1 MITGTIAAAMILG
14 QKGWGTALDDP
25 KLKGAIVGA
34 IVTDTN
40 GKVLYERNSQTRL
53 MPASNEK
60 LVTCA
65 FALNTFGPDKKF
77 MTRFMVGPMVAAISA
92 EGDPTLTPE
101 RLAPI
106 RDLFAKNNVYTVEL
120 WEAYHL
126 SPPDSWQIGD
136 LPNRYAP
143 VVHALTF
150 EKAGVEAWVGPNG
163 ITFKPY
169 SPRIEVDES
178 DVTDASEVPKYSYNP
193 ILSKI
198 RLNMPRPTTERV
210 LDTISDPTP
219 SDSVLDFLVGKLEYK
234 RVQNSK
240 RPYLNQAQEVYLDSP
255 PLNEIETTCLQK
267 SDNCLAEHLYAN
279 SIKNSKVKLS
289 DWLTSIGWDKQSY
302 KIADGSGLSRKNNV
316 TTANLA
322 KLLKWSYAQP
332 TRQIWLDSLARPG
345 VGTLAN
351 RLKGTAFFGK
361 TGTLDMVSSLSGYVK
376 CRDGSMKIV
385 SVIINHYGCSTGEA
399 QSCIDRFI
407 ENVRG

>member
-1 MITGTIAAAMILG
+1 MITGTIAASMILG
-14 QKGWGTALDDP
+14 QKAWGAALDDT

-34 IVTDTN
+34 VVTDTN
-40 GKVLYERNSQTRL
+40 GKVLFERNAQTRL

-65 FALNTFGPDKKF
+65 FALKTFGPEKKF
-77 MTRFMVGPMVAAISA
+77 MTRFLVGPMVAAISA
-92 EGDPTLTPE
+92 EGDPTLSPE
-101 RLAPI
+101 RLEPLK
-106 RDLFAKNNVYTVEL
+106 DLFAKNNVYTVEL

-150 EKAGVEAWVGPNG
+150 EKAGVEAWLGPKG
-163 ITFKPY
+163 ISFKPY

-178 DVTDASEVPKYSYNP
+178 DVTDGQMVPKYSYNP
-193 ILSKI
+193 ILGKI
-198 RLNMPRPTTERV
+198 RLNTPRPASDKV
-210 LDTISDPTP
+210 LDTISDPSP

-234 RVQNSK
+234 RVQNAK
-240 RPYLNQAQEVYLDSP
+240 RPYLNQAQEVVLDSP
-255 PLNEIETTCLQK
+255 MLKDIETTCLQK

-279 SIKNSKVKLS
+279 ATLNSKIKLG
-289 DWLTSIGWDKQSY
+289 DWLNSIGWERNSY
-302 KIADGSGLSRKNNV
+302 NIADGSGLSRKNNL
-316 TTANLA
+316 TAANIA
-322 KLLKWSYAQP
+322 KLLRWSYDQP
-332 TRQIWLDSLARPG
+332 TRQIWLDSLAKSG

-351 RLKGTAFFGK
+351 RLKGTTFFGK
-361 TGTLDMVSSLSGYVK
+361 TGTLDMVSALSGYVQCK
-376 CRDGSMKIV
+376 DGSLKIV
-385 SVIINHYGCSTGEA
+385 SVIVNHYGCTTGEA

>member
-1 MITGTIAAAMILG
+1 MITGTLAASIILA
-14 QKGWGTALDDP
+14 QKGWGAALDDS

-34 IVTDTN
+34 VVMDTS
-40 GKVLYERNSQTRL
+40 GKVLFERNGTTRL

-65 FALNTFGPDKKF
+65 FALNTFGPEKKF
-77 MTRFMVGPMVAAISA
+77 TTRFMVGPMVAAISA

-106 RDLFAKNNVYTVEL
+106 REMFVKNNVYTVEL

-150 EKAGVEAWVGPNG
+150 EKAGVEAWLGPNG
-163 ITFKPY
+163 ISFKPY
-169 SPRIEVDES
+169 TPRIDVDES
-178 DVTDASEVPKYSYNP
+178 DVTDGQIVPKYAYNP
-193 ILSKI
+193 GQGKI
-198 RLNMPRPTTERV
+198 RLNMPRPSADRV
-210 LDTISDPTP
+210 LDTISDPSP
-219 SDSVLDFLVGKLEYK
+219 SDSVLDYLVGKLEYK
-234 RVQNSK
+234 RMQNTK
-240 RPYLNQAQEVYLDSP
+240 RPYLNQAQEVYLNSP
-255 PLNEIETTCLQK
+255 PLKEIEATCLQK

-279 SIKNSKVKLS
+279 ANVNSKVKLT
-289 DWLTSIGWDKQSY
+289 DWLSSIGWEKNSF
-302 KIADGSGLSRKNNV
+302 KVADGSGLSRKNNV
-316 TTANLA
+316 TTANMA
-322 KLLKWSYAQP
+322 KLLKWSYDQP

-351 RLKGTAFFGK
+351 RLKGTTFFGK
-361 TGTLDMVSSLSGYVK
+361 TGTLDMVSALSGYVQCK
-376 CRDGSMKIV
+376 DGSLKIV
-385 SVIINHYGCSTGEA
+385 SVIVNHYGCSAGEA